1 MGEAGMEKLFPEI
14 TSLEDVMRLAK
25 GGAVAG
31 FIFACLVLFDGLLGS
46 SSITSPA
53 LQMAVTGVEVS
64 LILFLAFRV
73 WSGRGYFSAILLMA
87 LLVLATLSGIQDGA
101 FGLAWVAAY
110 FGLGLMMLNAIRASL
125 RHDAYSE
132 QPAAA

>member
-1 MGEAGMEKLFPEI
+1 MEKLFPEI